1 MANIILHK
9 SDIGVFIGC
18 SLILLLV
25 TDWITYEYTPIW
37 RIEKDQFN
45 VQEGLH
51 HHQLLDP
58 IITDLDG
65 DGNRD
70 IIIATSDCKVRRSNS
85 NSNKLLHATDLEQLP
100 IPEIQFE
107 NEMALSDDVTCH
119 PIALS
124 VGYTNNMVHAMKKVI
139 AVVTNDWNVYLL
151 DHQLNLLWK
160 SSIDEKLEAANDSII
175 ATAMISPHPIKNQDH
190 GVVIIARFPLTN
202 QFTNQELSVRHDHGW
217 TIEDVIA
224 ENVSSYRAGVDVGST
239 HRKDTHGKSVHCT
252 IYALDL
258 TTGELRW
265 KHQPGD
271 NVGLEMDDL
280 SLFYG
285 HHYKLG
291 LRKDTLCHRRSI
303 CGTYKMDIIRNLPHR
318 WSSRRDA
325 KLIADLHS
333 KKKKG
338 NKHPIFIAG
347 FDVSSTRTNDDLAEW
362 LRIVRIAKAANILI
376 IHTHQSIEIY
386 HLSSGKLVCWL
397 PLENQQSSTLEDI
410 NNDGLIDSLSVICS
424 RHDNYFTTELECYGV
439 VKSGFPPMMKKKLFI
454 EPITHKKGI
463 FSSIFQNTDTSELED
478 LDRVATSGDDDMLP
492 PITFKST
499 SQNAPLIN
507 WHGLL
512 DSEQGFNTLFMLANG
527 QAACFNS
534 QGYLLWLAKTS
545 IKWNAAGKK
554 VNKAKMILLSSTNN
568 DESTEL
574 AAATGNKQL
583 ILLDLRS
590 GKEISSFPL
599 TCLPSS
605 LSTVSSYAKDG
616 RIDIMVNCG
625 ERFLTVTLHK
635 QVLIWYNVALV
646 ILTMGIT
653 AVIIFCSKNV

>member
-45 VQEGLH
+45 VKEGLH

-291 LRKDTLCHRRSI
+291 LRKDILCHRRSI

-325 KLIADLHS
+325 KLIVDLHS

-410 NNDGLIDSLSVICS
+410 NNDGLIDSLS
-424 RHDNYFTTELECYGV
+424 
-439 VKSGFPPMMKKKLFI
+439 
-454 EPITHKKGI
+454 
-463 FSSIFQNTDTSELED
+463 DTSELED